1 MQDVITLT
9 LEGEMEK
16 QQAHNA
22 REGQSNSEENTARRK
37 PVESQAQSPWKPNLH
52 TP

>member
-1 MQDVITLT
+1 MTFGDKAMQDIITLT

-22 REGQSNSEENTARRK
+22 REGQSNS
-37 PVESQAQSPWKPNLH
+37 
-52 TP
+52 